1 MIDWNDLRYFLAI
14 ARGGTL
20 ARASRLLGIN
30 ATTVGR
36 RLAALEEQV
45 QARLFDRTP
54 DGYALTPSG
63 RDLLPR
69 AERMESEAI
78 ALDRDVIGADQRA
91 SGSVRLTATE
101 MLATRYIMPHLPR
114 FHALHPGITLELE
127 CTTRVVSLARREADI
142 ALRLS
147 RPREDNVVGRRLA
160 SVPLSLY
167 AAASYLEHRG
177 VPTDPDISL
186 AGHTAILFAD
196 SRSFA
201 TENEWIAPRLDGA
214 RVVLRSDS
222 VSSIYSATL
231 AGLGIALL
239 PRAVA
244 GHEPALVHIPTVTSP
259 SPRVIWQA
267 VHADLQRSARV
278 RAVLDFLAEIVAP
291 ADESSSGA

>member
-14 ARGGTL
+14 ARSGTL

-54 DGYALTPSG
+54 DGYLLTPSG

-69 AERMESEAI
+69 AERMEGEVM
-78 ALDRDVIGADQRA
+78 ALDRDIIGADQRV
-91 SGSVRLTATE
+91 SGSVRVTATE
-101 MLATRYIMPHLPR
+101 MLATRFIMPHMPR
-114 FHALHPGITLELE
+114 FHALHPAITLELE
-127 CTTRVVSLARREADI
+127 CTTRFVSMARREADI

-147 RPREDNVVGRRLA
+147 RPREENVIGRRLA

-167 AAASYLEHRG
+167 AAPSYLEQRG
-177 VPTDPDISL
+177 TPKDPDVSL
-186 AGHTAILFAD
+186 AGHAAILFAD
-196 SRSFA
+196 SRSF
-201 TENEWIAPRLDGA
+201 TLENEWFVPRLDGA

-222 VSSIYSATL
+222 VSSIYSATV
-231 AGLGIALL
+231 AGLGVALL
-239 PRAVA
+239 PTAVA
-244 GHEPALVHIPTVTSP
+244 GRETALVHIPTATSP

-267 VHADLQRSARV
+267 VHADLQRSARIRV
-278 RAVLDFLAEIVAP
+278 VLDFLSEIVTP
-291 ADESSSGA
+291 VHTE